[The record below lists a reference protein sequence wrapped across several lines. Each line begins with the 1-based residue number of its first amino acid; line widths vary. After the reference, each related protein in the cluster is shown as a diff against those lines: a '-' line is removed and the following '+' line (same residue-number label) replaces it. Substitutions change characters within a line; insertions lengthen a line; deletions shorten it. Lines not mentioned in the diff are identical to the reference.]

1 MNPRAIAALCSLRR
15 SPLTCVEVMVSIGDA
30 DVYDTFHLLADMQRA
45 RLATQL
51 HSQTADPRWYIA
63 ELGAEY
69 LDANGIGFSPEAD
82 CRVAQEKVTP

>member
-1 MNPRAIAALCSLRR
+1 MKPRAIAALCSLRR
-15 SPLTCVEVMVSIGDA
+15 GPRAIEDVMAAIGDA
-30 DVYDTFHLLADMQRA
+30 NVFETMRLLAGMQHA

-51 HSQTADPRWYIA
+51 HSQSVDNRWYIA

>member
-15 SPLTCVEVMVSIGDA
+15 GPRDTEHVMHAIGD
-30 DVYDTFHLLADMQRA
+30 VNVFETMRLLADMRRA

-51 HSQTADPRWYIA
+51 HSQSVDHRWYIA

-69 LDANGIGFSPEAD
+69 LNSNGIKYQEWAD
-82 CRVAQEKVTP
+82 CRFAQQAVTP